1 MGGKSLSGRCFETCP
16 PVCQLSTDDDEIAED
31 AIMVGIGG
39 TSANMLGI
47 GLSYVQPMG
56 TIYRTARVTEKG
68 VFDAGGETGWWTVRD
83 ALAQAHVVQQRMGY
97 ERVVMTMAEVGIWRP
112 EWGSWPSGRVSDV
125 RTLHQ

>member
-1 MGGKSLSGRCFETCP
+1 M
-16 PVCQLSTDDDEIAED
+16 STDDDEIAED

-83 ALAQAHVVQQRMGY
+83 ALAQAHVVQQRMAY
-97 ERVVMTMAEVGIWRP
+97 ERVFMTMADVGIWRP